1 MSTKR
6 LVKWSKESKE
16 FFEKAEDN
24 SLVLDLV
31 ISYSCISQSG
41 EGFEE
46 LVNTINSE
54 EIKRK
59 VKKVVITD
67 TSYLYRHDIPEFSK
81 YSDINIPTEWY
92 LTNKKVI
99 EKLESPKEVKSWVE
113 GLKNDG
119 FNDWYIKI
127 KEDFVKDS
135 NFKNSV
141 IEMACSVL
149 SRLNNSGDIGRNID
163 FILEETAYTCLNF
176 KNVNMVY
183 PMSIVG
189 PVQIAIE
196 KYKLNV
202 THLAYNISWHAIEY
216 RPFSL
221 DRDKIDNQIAKF
233 MKEDSSNVNFFV
245 ISKHGGIN
253 I

>member
-6 LVKWSKESKE
+6 LVKLSKESKE
-16 FFEKAEDN
+16 FFEKAKDN
-24 SLVLDLV
+24 SVILDLV
-31 ISYSCISQSG
+31 ISFRCASQTG

-92 LTNKKVI
+92 SKNKKVI
-99 EKLESPKEVKSWVE
+99 ETLESPKEVKSWVE

-135 NFKNSV
+135 NFKDSV
-141 IEMACSVL
+141 IEMAYSVL
-149 SRLNNSGDIGRNID
+149 SRLNNSGDIGRN
-163 FILEETAYTCLNF
+163 CLYVF
-176 KNVNMVY
+176 NV
-183 PMSIVG
+183 
-189 PVQIAIE
+189 
-196 KYKLNV
+196 
-202 THLAYNISWHAIEY
+202 
-216 RPFSL
+216 
-221 DRDKIDNQIAKF
+221 
-233 MKEDSSNVNFFV
+233 
-245 ISKHGGIN
+245 
-253 I
+253 